1 MYSVYGRGGLDVT
14 MLLAVAAATACAVA
28 EAAAVEMDG
37 AGGATGVDG
46 GTTGDAVVRCVV
58 GRLRL
63 R

>member
-14 MLLAVAAATACAVA
+14 MLLAAAAATACAVA

-37 AGGATGVDG
+37 VGDATGVDG
-46 GTTGDAVVRCVV
+46 GTTGGAVVRCVV